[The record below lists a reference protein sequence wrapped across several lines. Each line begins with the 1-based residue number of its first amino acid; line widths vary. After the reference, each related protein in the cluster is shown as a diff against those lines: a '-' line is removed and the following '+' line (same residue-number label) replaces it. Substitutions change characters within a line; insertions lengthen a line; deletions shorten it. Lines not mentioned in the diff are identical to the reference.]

1 MTNEAELRNLVDELE
16 EPIRHVGQ
24 IAELLYGFTEGLD
37 DGKQQHAL
45 FFVSEFLNSTTD
57 KLDNAHHRLSRLMER
72 DSPSDAPPLSAG

>member
-1 MTNEAELRNLVDELE
+1 MTNETELRKLVDELE

-24 IAELLYGFTEGLD
+24 MAELLYGFTEGIA

-57 KLDNAHHRLSRLMER
+57 KLDKAHNGLCRALQQ
-72 DSPSDAPPLSAG
+72 DDAPVPLHGA